1 MPSLTWNEAMSVGVP
16 MLDADHRCLMRII
29 NLLSDVS
36 DAEAPAVIETVLET
50 LLIYGE
56 FHFAREEQVMSC
68 YNFPGA
74 KVHVGEHR
82 DFVNVIADLRR
93 RWQQRREPG
102 MAGELLDYLTE
113 WLSHHILIQDMA
125 YKPYVFGSDVAQ
137 HIAVVAAPAMPA
149 EPRGELCG
157 AI

>member
-36 DAEAPAVIETVLET
+36 DADAAAVIETVLET
-50 LLIYGE
+50 LLIYAQ

-74 KVHVGEHR
+74 KIHTGEHR
-82 DFVNVIADLRR
+82 EFLNVIADLHQ
-93 RWQQRREPG
+93 RWRQRSDPG
-102 MAGELLDYLTE
+102 LASELLDYLTK
-113 WLSHHILIQDMA
+113 WLAHHILIQDMA
-125 YKPYVFGSDVAQ
+125 YKPYVFGNDVAQ
-137 HIAVVAAPAMPA
+137 QIAELAAPAMPPDSR
-149 EPRGELCG
+149 EDLCG